1 MSSTRR
7 RTSRTPA
14 PATAR
19 KGTRGSSR
27 ARRAPARRRT
37 TSRSPRWAVK
47 LPQVELTE
55 PQRREGLGLFLI
67 VAAAIFA
74 LAIIFRPGAGLSS
87 LRRFLLDA
95 VGLGWIAVVLIMT
108 SGGVAL
114 IRAPRGMAGQN
125 EPVRV
130 SRNQVVVLI
139 GMVLLAIAVLGL
151 LQLLLL
157 HPGDWLAQRQRAGG
171 YAGAFV
177 AGHLNDV
184 LTAWGAAIVLVGAA
198 LFGAMLSFDL
208 SIANIASRI
217 QVARDDN
224 LRAAPGELARQPKQA
239 AQQRAIAIPV
249 APPAPLFPSLPAL
262 PEVAEPQSPAGPVE
276 RELPEPELREP
287 ISLDAIEVER
297 KRAEAQ
303 AEWEAA
309 AAAAHSGDGEVR
321 KVWNLPPLSL
331 LDPATAKR
339 EKLQE
344 EVKHNIEV
352 IESTLSSFGV
362 VARVRGVNSGASVT
376 QYELEPAKGVAVR
389 KITVLQN
396 DLALAL
402 AAPIRIQAP
411 IPGKSAV
418 GVEVPNKASMLVTLR
433 EIIQSPAFQAGTQL
447 LPLPIGTDVSG
458 QAIAGDLT
466 RMPHLLIAGATGS
479 GKSVCVN
486 ALLAGFLLKHTPDQ
500 LRLVLIDP
508 KRVEMSMYKELP
520 HLLVPVVTESDHA
533 VAALR
538 WAVTEMENR
547 YKLFASHSVR
557 NIAGFNT
564 KAPEVG
570 LEPVPYIVVIID
582 ELADL
587 MMVSGNEVEELI
599 CRIAQ
604 LARAVGIHLVVA
616 TQRPSADII
625 TGLIKANIP
634 SRIAFAVSSG
644 IDSRVVLDEMGAEK
658 LLGRGDMLYLP
669 VDAGK
674 PTRIQGV
681 MVSDSE
687 LEGVV
692 EFWKAQ
698 GAPAYQE
705 EIFNLVSTVS
715 WAKEGAKRDPV
726 FERAARIVAS
736 EGRAATSLL
745 QRKLSIGYTR
755 AARVI
760 DQLAEYGV
768 VGPYEGSKSR
778 EVLMSLAELDE
789 LFNRMNSGT
798 DPAPDDAE
806 GDTSPY

>member
-1 MSSTRR
+1 
-7 RTSRTPA
+7 
-14 PATAR
+14 
-19 KGTRGSSR
+19 
-27 ARRAPARRRT
+27 
-37 TSRSPRWAVK
+37 
-47 LPQVELTE
+47 
-55 PQRREGLGLFLI
+55 
-67 VAAAIFA
+67 
-74 LAIIFRPGAGLSS
+74 
-87 LRRFLLDA
+87 
-95 VGLGWIAVVLIMT
+95 
-108 SGGVAL
+108 
-114 IRAPRGMAGQN
+114 
-125 EPVRV
+125 
-130 SRNQVVVLI
+130 
-139 GMVLLAIAVLGL
+139 
-151 LQLLLL
+151 
-157 HPGDWLAQRQRAGG
+157 
-171 YAGAFV
+171 
-177 AGHLNDV
+177 
-184 LTAWGAAIVLVGAA
+184 
-198 LFGAMLSFDL
+198 
-208 SIANIASRI
+208 
-217 QVARDDN
+217 
-224 LRAAPGELARQPKQA
+224 
-239 AQQRAIAIPV
+239 
-249 APPAPLFPSLPAL
+249 
-262 PEVAEPQSPAGPVE
+262 
-276 RELPEPELREP
+276 
-287 ISLDAIEVER
+287 
-297 KRAEAQ
+297 
-303 AEWEAA
+303 
-309 AAAAHSGDGEVR
+309 
-321 KVWNLPPLSL
+321 
-331 LDPATAKR
+331 
-339 EKLQE
+339 
-344 EVKHNIEV
+344 
-352 IESTLSSFGV
+352 
-362 VARVRGVNSGASVT
+362 
-376 QYELEPAKGVAVR
+376 
-389 KITVLQN
+389 
-396 DLALAL
+396 
-402 AAPIRIQAP
+402 
-411 IPGKSAV
+411 
-418 GVEVPNKASMLVTLR
+418 
-433 EIIQSPAFQAGTQL
+433 
-447 LPLPIGTDVSG
+447 
-458 QAIAGDLT
+458 
-466 RMPHLLIAGATGS
+466 MPHLLIAGATGS

-547 YKLFASHSVR
+547 YKLFASHAVR
-557 NIAGFNT
+557 NIAGFNAR
-564 KAPEVG
+564 APEVG

-681 MVSDSE
+681 MVSDQE
-687 LEGVV
+687 LEAVV
-692 EFWKAQ
+692 DFWKAQ

-715 WAKEGAKRDPV
+715 WAKEGSKRDPM

-778 EVLMSLAELDE
+778 EVLMSLAELDD
-789 LFNRMNSGT
+789 LFHRLNTGGEG
-798 DPAPDDAE
+798 PAEPAEDDE
-806 GDTSPY
+806 PPY

>member
-1 MSSTRR
+1 V
-7 RTSRTPA
+7 
-14 PATAR
+14 
-19 KGTRGSSR
+19 R
-27 ARRAPARRRT
+27 A
-37 TSRSPRWAVK
+37 
-47 LPQVELTE
+47 
-55 PQRREGLGLFLI
+55 
-67 VAAAIFA
+67 
-74 LAIIFRPGAGLSS
+74 
-87 LRRFLLDA
+87 
-95 VGLGWIAVVLIMT
+95 
-108 SGGVAL
+108 
-114 IRAPRGMAGQN
+114 
-125 EPVRV
+125 
-130 SRNQVVVLI
+130 SRNQVVVLV

-157 HPGDWLAQRQRAGG
+157 TPSDWLVDRQRAGG
-171 YAGAFV
+171 YTGAFV
-177 AGHLNDV
+177 AGQLNDV
-184 LTAWGAAIVLVGAA
+184 LSAVGAAIVLIGAG

-208 SIANIASRI
+208 SIAAVVSRI
-217 QVARDDN
+217 RIAGEADEPVVRTEIATDARKGQFDKAAVAV
-224 LRAAPGELARQPKQA
+224 A
-239 AQQRAIAIPV
+239 
-249 APPAPLFPSLPAL
+249 APPATPLFPSLGVLPAPT
-262 PEVAEPQSPAGPVE
+262 PEPPAPEPEPD
-276 RELPEPELREP
+276 PEPELREP
-287 ISLDAIEVER
+287 ISLDAAEVER

-309 AAAAHSGDGEVR
+309 AAAARAAGEEER
-321 KVWNLPPLSL
+321 KVWQMPPLSL
-331 LDPATAKR
+331 LDAATAKR

-352 IESTLSSFGV
+352 IESTLQSFGV
-362 VARVRGVNSGASVT
+362 SARVRGVNSGASVT
-376 QYELEPAKGVAVR
+376 QYELEPAKGVPVR
-389 KITVLQN
+389 KITALQN
-396 DLALAL
+396 DLSLAL
-402 AAPIRIQAP
+402 AAPLRIQAP

-433 EIIQSPAFQAGTQL
+433 EIIQSPAFQAGSQL

-520 HLLVPVVTESDHA
+520 HLLVPVVTEADHA

-557 NIAGFNT
+557 NIAGFNA
-564 KAPEVG
+564 KAPDVG

-681 MVSDSE
+681 MVSDHE
-687 LEGVV
+687 LEAVV
-692 EFWKAQ
+692 EHWKQQ

-715 WAKEGAKRDPV
+715 WAKEGSKRDPM

-760 DQLAEYGV
+760 DQLAEHGV

-789 LFNRMNSGT
+789 LFNRLNSTGA
-798 DPAPDDAE
+798 APPEDERDDD
-806 GDTSPY
+806 GF